1 MSHRLKQH
9 DLQIQQAELMR
20 EDLTDKMTLQNR
32 QIYDQYIEALKL
44 MEQHRTSCD
53 LARENY
59 RVSLMNYQA
68 GVGTMSELMESEAM
82 LLMAENAYTDARIT
96 CLSAQ
101 RKFQDYNK

>member
-1 MSHRLKQH
+1 
-9 DLQIQQAELMR
+9 
-20 EDLTDKMTLQNR
+20 
-32 QIYDQYIEALKL
+32 
-44 MEQHRTSCD
+44 
-53 LARENY
+53 
-59 RVSLMNYQA
+59 MNYQA